1 MMRKLFVITSILCF
15 TIFLFLAHQANAQV
29 DVFVY
34 TQTTQW
40 IGQAAAQVEADILID
55 MIKGKNGIGKV
66 VNENAGDLENWTKA
80 HTKKKGHH
88 IIVLFGDIPPEIYPQ
103 GNAEPDGS
111 IAEEFL
117 DAGNTFSNTADY
129 FFWGLNN
136 RNAEGGLQNMMDIPG
151 ILQWDDDTPMKVTPE
166 GKDLTPTLK
175 DYQTDRPF
183 HVDQLANDWELEIAF
198 ATNTGEAEGST
209 RCDPCIV
216 RNTKTDARLIQS
228 YQTANQDD
236 PKGEVIAEIILNYY
250 LEAVDAQAVD
260 PAKKLPI
267 LWGDIKTRR

>member
-1 MMRKLFVITSILCF
+1 MRNLFVITGILCL
-15 TIFLFLAHQANAQV
+15 TIFLLFTYQANAQI

-40 IGQAAAQVEADILID
+40 IAQAAAQDEADILIN
-55 MIKGKNGIGKV
+55 MIKGENGIGEV
-66 VNENAGDLENWTKA
+66 VNENAGDLEDWTKA
-80 HTKKKGHH
+80 HTKKRGHH

-103 GNAEPDGS
+103 GNAKPDGS

-117 DAGNTFSNTADY
+117 DAGNTFANTADY
-129 FFWGLNN
+129 FFWGLQA
-136 RNAEGGLQNMMDIPG
+136 RNEAGGLQNMMDIPG
-151 ILQWDDDTPMKVTPE
+151 IVQWDDNTPMKVTPE
-166 GKDLTPTLK
+166 GKEFTPTLK

-216 RNTKTDARLIQS
+216 RNTKTDARLIQA

-250 LEAVDAQAVD
+250 IEAIGVQAVD
-260 PAKKLPI
+260 PANKLPT